1 MTWKMDTMFAQE
13 PVAMVGHLVV
23 NVGWVFYGMRSG
35 AMLNTLL
42 QNLCTHLG
50 LDGRVVELRW
60 LGEESEQ
67 LR

>member
-13 PVAMVGHLVV
+13 PVAMVV